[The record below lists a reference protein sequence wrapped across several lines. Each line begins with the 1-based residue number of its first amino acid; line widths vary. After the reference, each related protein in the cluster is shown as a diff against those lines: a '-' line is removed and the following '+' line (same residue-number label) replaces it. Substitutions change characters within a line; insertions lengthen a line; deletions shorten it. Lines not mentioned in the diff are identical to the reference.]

1 MICDIVRNF
10 KFLQKLIEIEFS
22 HLGFHK
28 LGRFSDLKYRE
39 TTYSQLNFHEW

>member
-10 KFLQKLIEIEFS
+10 KFLHEIEFS
-22 HLGFHK
+22 HLVFHK